1 MFNFKVNMINSYLA
15 IKYNTPT
22 HQKQQ
27 KSQTTNLAFTGRIV
41 PEKIS
46 RKYENIIYKSIFLP
60 IMNYKSRNFTKIR
73 KALAPALQKVTVP
86 VKNGNITAWEIN
98 PENSKKYVLFLHG
111 IKGSSQLPP
120 NQVLLASVMNKGGY
134 GIITPEY
141 RGTAEFHNKTF
152 NLKNTKEDAQATLK
166 YLLDKGI
173 KAEDITIIAHCLG
186 AIPASDLA
194 AEHKNLHKII
204 FISPLS
210 NGEFFGSAIINKLH
224 IKIPKFLEKGLNK
237 FTNLFVPYD
246 LNVNTTINKVK
257 SPVTIIMPSEDK
269 LISIEQ
275 SKELSKKIQNLTK
288 FIVLPN
294 EPHDLTQ
301 NICNTIIKHLD

>member
-1 MFNFKVNMINSYLA
+1 MLNLKLNMINSYLA
-15 IKYNTPT
+15 LKYNAA
-22 HQKQQ
+22 
-27 KSQTTNLAFTGRIV
+27 QTQPKRIANPSFSGRIV
-41 PEKIS
+41 PAPVS
-46 RKYENIIYKSIFLP
+46 RKYENVLYKTFISP
-60 IMNYKSRNFTKIR
+60 IMNYRSRNFTKIR
-73 KALAPALQKVTVP
+73 ETLAPVLQKVTVP

-152 NLKNTKEDAQATLK
+152 NIKNTKEDAQATLK

-210 NGEFFGSAIINKLH
+210 SGEFFGSAIIKKLN
-224 IKIPKFLEKGLNK
+224 IKMPKFLEKGLNK
-237 FTNLFVPYD
+237 LTNLFVPYELD
-246 LNVNTTINKVK
+246 MMK
-257 SPVTIIMPSEDK
+257 SIKDVDAPVVILSPSEDK
-269 LISIEQ
+269 LISLEQ
-275 SKELSKKIQNLTK
+275 TTQLSKNIKNLSDFVILSKTPHNLTTSSCES
-288 FIVLPN
+288 IV
-294 EPHDLTQ
+294 
-301 NICNTIIKHLD
+301 KYLD